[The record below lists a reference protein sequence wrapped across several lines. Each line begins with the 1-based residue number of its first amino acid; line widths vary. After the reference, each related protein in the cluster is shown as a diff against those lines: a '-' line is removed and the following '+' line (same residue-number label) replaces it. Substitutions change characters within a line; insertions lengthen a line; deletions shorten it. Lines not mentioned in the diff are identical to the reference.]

1 MNKTHL
7 TTIRHDSS
15 TRAESLAVFTKNRLL
30 KKLKFNSSNQLL
42 LPDDVTELTFKCG
55 TVQRTIS
62 LNQLMESTQTNFELT
77 PDTSIQLCL
86 INTVQLVDR
95 TSLIVGLLSGVLA
108 VALSIFTESN
118 WREFLFLLG
127 STLITMLLF
136 MILYK
141 HPIDVKSY
149 NTRMLTS
156 IVSLILIFLFIPMED
171 WQLKILIGLS
181 TLTFIT
187 RFFKDYKK
195 SFAVT
200 YSPFVKQ

>member
-15 TRAESLAVFTKNRLL
+15 TRAESLAVFTKDRLL

-42 LPDDVTELTFKCG
+42 LPDNVTELTFKCG